1 MDDGEKVAKK
11 YKEDQIY
18 SICDYPPYRGGSN
31 PGINVD
37 TYKIMDLKSSSAPK
51 HNAVVIEFG
60 KRLND
65 GTKRL
70 ADSLGLDRLQVAIV
84 PSSEKEK
91 VSVGLESMLNHV
103 QDVNIIYN
111 TKYLVRNV
119 TVPKAHLGGG
129 RSYQRNI
136 DSISVHVK
144 PIPNIPLLLID
155 DVSTSGNSLNSCR
168 EILLNSG
175 VKHVYMVTIGR
186 TV

>member
-1 MDDGEKVAKK
+1 MIEVAKK

-31 PGINVD
+31 PDINRN
-37 TYKIMDLKSSSAPK
+37 TYKIMDLKSASAQN
-51 HNAVVIEFG
+51 HDAVVIEFG

-70 ADSLGLDRLQVAIV
+70 ADSLGITTLQVAIV
-84 PSSEKEK
+84 PSSEQGK
-91 VSVGLESMLNHV
+91 VSVGLEAMLNHV

-111 TKYLVRNV
+111 EKFIVRDV

-129 RSYQRNI
+129 RSYQKNI
-136 DSISVHVK
+136 DSVSVHVK
-144 PIPNIPLLLID
+144 PDPNIPLLLID

-168 EILLNSG
+168 EILLKSG
-175 VKHVYMVTIGR
+175 VKRVYMVTIGR